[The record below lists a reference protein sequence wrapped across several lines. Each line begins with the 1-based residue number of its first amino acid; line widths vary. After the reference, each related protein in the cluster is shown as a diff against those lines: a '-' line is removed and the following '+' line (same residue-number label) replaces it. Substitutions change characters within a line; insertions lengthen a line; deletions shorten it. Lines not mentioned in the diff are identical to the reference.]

1 MARLHPLFPMAVAGV
16 FIVNSEKIEEKIDK
30 LWSDLKTQ
38 RDELRVQM
46 HLAKAELK
54 DEWEDVE
61 DKYQYAQGR
70 FVELKKQTGEAADD
84 AQETL
89 DVVLE
94 EIGEA
99 YGRVKHRLKKS

>member
-1 MARLHPLFPMAVAGV
+1 MAVAGV

>member
-1 MARLHPLFPMAVAGV
+1 
-16 FIVNSEKIEEKIDK
+16 VNSEKVEERIDK

-54 DEWEDVE
+54 DEWEELE
-61 DKYQYAQGR
+61 DKFQYAQSK
-70 FVELKKQTGEAADD
+70 FNELKKQTGEVADD
-84 AQETL
+84 AQEAL
-89 DVVLE
+89 HIVLE

>member
-1 MARLHPLFPMAVAGV
+1 MARYHPPFPMAVAGV

-38 RDELRVQM
+38 RDELRVQV

-54 DEWEDVE
+54 DEWEEVE
-61 DKYQYAQGR
+61 DKYQYAQSR
-70 FVELKKQTGEAADD
+70 FDELKKQTGEAADD
-84 AQETL
+84 AQVTL